1 LLLPKNGFRVIG
13 MLLALGIMTAPWVF
27 GFMSH
32 GATAEA
38 ATTSAQWRL
47 AIWAKTCDV
56 IAQHPLYGAG
66 LGALRTMRDAIPKSG
81 LNESAAEETFQG
93 MFDKEVSLAMAKR
106 NSLGLA
112 DMLVK
117 HMPDPNAT
125 QPSTAQM
132 LQARQP
138 KAMPLQA
145 PPASPMALQAAAP
158 ALAPLPKP
166 AGAMPLTGISAASP
180 TGLTITNSQATDGA
194 KP

>member
-1 LLLPKNGFRVIG
+1 MDPLTNAMPPAAAAVTGSYLDFGGIG
-13 MLLALGIMTAPWVF
+13 KLKGQAHSDAK
-27 GFMSH
+27 
-32 GATAEA
+32 A
-38 ATTSAQWRL
+38 ATRETAQQFEAMFL
-47 AIWAKTCDV
+47 QMMMK
-56 IAQHPLYGAG
+56 
-66 LGALRTMRDAIPKSG
+66 TMRDAIPKSG

>member
-1 LLLPKNGFRVIG
+1 MDPLTNAMPPTAAAMTGTYLDFGG
-13 MLLALGIMTAPWVF
+13 LGKLKGQARTDAK
-27 GFMSH
+27 
-32 GATAEA
+32 A
-38 ATTSAQWRL
+38 ATRDTAQ
-47 AIWAKTCDV
+47 
-56 IAQHPLYGAG
+56 QFE
-66 LGALRTMRDAIPKSG
+66 ALFLQRMMKTMRDAVPKSG
-81 LNESAAEETFQG
+81 MNESQAEETFQA

-138 KAMPLQA
+138 KGIPLQA
-145 PPASPMALQAAAP
+145 PPASSMPLQAAP
-158 ALAPLPKP
+158 PTLAPLPKAP
-166 AGAMPLTGISAASP
+166 GAMPLTGVSAASP
-180 TGLTITNSQATDGA
+180 SGLAVTHSPSTDGA